1 MTEFKDTLRAIK
13 QRLSLSN
20 SQMAR
25 YLGVQI
31 GTYHQWLSG
40 ARTPSSATL
49 RLVEVLE
56 LIEGFDPA
64 LHELLLPAPKDK
76 S

>member
-1 MTEFKDTLRAIK
+1 MREFKDTLRAIK
-13 QRLSLSN
+13 QRLNLSN
-20 SQMAR
+20 AQMAR

-40 ARTPSSATL
+40 ARVPSSATM

-56 LIEGFDPA
+56 LVEGWDPA
-64 LHELLLPAPKDK
+64 LHELLLSAPKDK
-76 S
+76 T